1 MDRFNM
7 DLWVILGTLRL
18 SKIQTVSRFFTL
30 ESSYLSGIIH
40 FNSWTVKWAKMT
52 KLLMAPIF
60 TFHLWVAHCV
70 FVDETFDPFKLKKSR
85 KHFFGPECPRYGE
98 SVELTCAHRIPK
110 HHLIYRKR
118 DERVKIEVF
127 IRKTRLRRPIIIFV
141 SRASLWFLI
150 FTVMLLF
157 CRERN
162 FSHFQK
168 WKTWIGDHHVIQ
180 NFFKT
185 PSLWVKILNRNTRV
199 VCTVIRHTEFRKAY
213 DG

>member
-1 MDRFNM
+1 MFLSFRHYSYNM
-7 DLWVILGTLRL
+7 NTNLVVEPWNGHKWPSYWFSGSNFHL
-18 SKIQTVSRFFTL
+18 SP
-30 ESSYLSGIIH
+30 LSGW
-40 FNSWTVKWAKMT
+40 S
-52 KLLMAPIF
+52 
-60 TFHLWVAHCV
+60 CV
-70 FVDETFDPFKLKKSR
+70 FVDETFDPFKLEKSR

-110 HHLIYRKR
+110 HHLIHRKR
-118 DERVKIEVF
+118 DKRVKIEVF

-168 WKTWIGDHHVIQ
+168 WKTWIGDSTRDSKFFQNPQLMGQ
-180 NFFKT
+180 NF
-185 PSLWVKILNRNTRV
+185 
-199 VCTVIRHTEFRKAY
+199 E
-213 DG
+213 